1 MSSRRFEPPLHIEL
15 APSKRLLILL
25 LIIYIGAALLTVFI
39 QAAWGVKT
47 ALLGLL
53 LASLMVN
60 LYKSGWTSRLPQ
72 WRLHPL
78 RWQFFPLLTWQAD
91 NDWQISTRT
100 GEDVLAQL
108 LPTSTCHPSFVAL
121 NFKTEQ
127 DHWLDRYISVV
138 IFADAIDEE
147 VFRQLRVRLRTRFVP
162 EQDN

>member
-25 LIIYIGAALLTVFI
+25 LLIYIGAALLTVFI
-39 QAAWGVKT
+39 QVAWGIKIT
-47 ALLGLL
+47 LLALL
-53 LASLMVN
+53 LASLTVN
-60 LYKSGWTSRLPQ
+60 LYKSGWIDALP
-72 WRLHPL
+72 WRPPHPL

-121 NFKTEQ
+121 NLQTEQ
-127 DHWLDRYISVV
+127 DNWLDRYISVV
-138 IFADAIDEE
+138 IFADAVDEE